1 MRIVFTAVLAALCL
15 FISPVMAAPNLVVES
30 PNFDF
35 GEIFQGEQVPHVF
48 SFSNTGDQTLSI
60 DRVNSSCGCTAALIS
75 EKTLAPGGKGEVKVS
90 FDSTRFRGQVTK
102 TVYLYSNDPAQP
114 VMQLFIRGN
123 VKESVTID
131 PVQVN
136 FGPLVVGRTA
146 QSAVRLR
153 NQGNRLLVLGT
164 PTTTAEELT
173 VSLPERQFAA
183 GSELIVTL
191 KLKPKPG
198 QPRFSGYVLLPIEG
212 GSARELRIPVYA
224 STPE

>member
-1 MRIVFTAVLAALCL
+1 MRIVFPAALAALCL
-15 FISPVMAAPNLVVES
+15 FISPVMAAPNLAVENPS
-30 PNFDF
+30 FDF

-48 SFSNTGDQTLSI
+48 SFSNTGDEILSI

-102 TVYLYSNDPAQP
+102 TVYLYSNDPVQP
-114 VMQLFIRGN
+114 VMQLFVKGN

-136 FGPLVVGRTA
+136 FGPLVVGRAA
-146 QSAVRLR
+146 QSTVRLR
-153 NQGNRLLVLGT
+153 NQGNRPLVLGT
-164 PTTTAEELT
+164 PKTTAEELT

-191 KLKPKPG
+191 TLKPKPG
-198 QPRFSGYVLLPIEG
+198 QPRFSGYILLPIEG
-212 GSARELRIPVYA
+212 DSARELRIPVYA